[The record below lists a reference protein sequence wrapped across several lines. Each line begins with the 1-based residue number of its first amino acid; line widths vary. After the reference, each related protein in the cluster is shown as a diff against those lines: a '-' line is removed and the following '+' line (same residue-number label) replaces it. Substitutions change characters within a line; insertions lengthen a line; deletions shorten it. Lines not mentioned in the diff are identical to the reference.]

1 MMLWVCALHGTSVA
15 RLCACPDLRR
25 VVDTAPERVVEPTRE
40 YPQTA
45 GRDMKAVGRM
55 GGTATKARMESDP
68 EYFRRIGALGGKTRA
83 RNAEA
88 RKGGA

>member
-40 YPQTA
+40 CPQTA
-45 GRDMKAVGRM
+45 GRDMKAVGRL
-55 GGTATKARMESDP
+55 GGQRTKAKADP

-88 RKGGA
+88 KKHGA